1 MKRLYLVILAPL
13 ALSGCA
19 GLSNLANVPTAPVE
33 AADST
38 VMDEQAALGVEL
50 AYKAARLAV
59 ETAVDAG
66 VIRGEQAVQFAALDN
81 TAYAAV
87 QAARR
92 AYRAG
97 NAVSYGAALAE
108 ARAAVADMLALFA

>member
-1 MKRLYLVILAPL
+1 MKYLYLAILAPL
-13 ALSGCA
+13 ALSGCTGLGNLA
-19 GLSNLANVPTAPVE
+19 GLPQAPVE

-38 VMDEQAALGVEL
+38 VLDEQAALAVEL

-59 ETAVDAG
+59 ETGVDAG
-66 VIRGEQAVQFAALDN
+66 AIRGEQATRFAELDN
-81 TAYAAV
+81 QAFAAV

-108 ARAAVADMLALFA
+108 ARGAIADILALLA

>member
-1 MKRLYLVILAPL
+1 MKRLYLAILAPL

-19 GLSNLANVPTAPVE
+19 GLSSLANVPATPVE

-38 VMDEQAALGVEL
+38 VMDEQAALSIEL

-59 ETAVDAG
+59 ETGVDAG
-66 VIRGEQAVQFAALDN
+66 VIRGERAAQLAEIDN
-81 TAYAAV
+81 KAFAAV

-97 NAVSYGAALAE
+97 NATSYGAALAE
-108 ARAAVADMLALFA
+108 ARAAIADMLALFS

>member
-1 MKRLYLVILAPL
+1 MRHLCLAILAPL

-19 GLSNLANVPTAPVE
+19 GLNGLAGVPPTPVE

-38 VMDEQAALGVEL
+38 VLDEQAALSIEL
-50 AYKAARLAV
+50 AYKAARMAV
-59 ETAVDAG
+59 ETGVDAG
-66 VIRGEQAVQFAALDN
+66 VVKGEQAARLAEIDN
-81 TAYAAV
+81 KAFAAV

-97 NAVSYGAALAE
+97 NATSYGAALAE
-108 ARAAVADMLALFA
+108 ARAAIADMLALFA

>member
-1 MKRLYLVILAPL
+1 MNRLYLAICAPL

-19 GLSNLANVPTAPVE
+19 GLSNLASVPATPVE

-38 VMDEQAALGVEL
+38 VLDEQAALSIEL
-50 AYKAARLAV
+50 AYKAARMAV
-59 ETAVDAG
+59 ETGVDAG
-66 VIRGEQAVQFAALDN
+66 VIRGERAAQLAEIDN
-81 TAYAAV
+81 KAFAAV

-97 NAVSYGAALAE
+97 NATGYGAALAE
-108 ARAAVADMLALFA
+108 ARAAIADMLAIFA